1 MQTSIINEELPS
13 TIPYIVDTTID
24 KEITITT
31 ISNEINEKI
40 T

>member
-13 TIPYIVDTTID
+13 TIPYIVYTKIY